1 MQINVKPHP
10 KICLAFIMIVIFL
23 LSLSSCS
30 NKEILKSMYPL
41 EYKNL
46 VFENHNKYNVDE
58 SLIFAVI
65 KAESDFDPN
74 AVSNANAYGLMQIT
88 APTFDWLQYKKNINY
103 KMDESYLFTPSV
115 NIEYGTYFLSILLKR
130 YDDLA
135 VAISAYN
142 AGISAVDGWLD
153 NDDYSSDGKTL
164 DNIPYK
170 QTDKYVDK
178 VINAQKI
185 YKQLYNID

>member
-74 AVSNANAYGLMQIT
+74 AISNASAYGLMQIT

-130 YDDLA
+130 YDDLD

>member
-130 YDDLA
+130 YDDLD

>member
-30 NKEILKSMYPL
+30 NKEILKSIYPL

-74 AVSNANAYGLMQIT
+74 AVSSANAYGLMQIT

-130 YDDLA
+130 YDDLG